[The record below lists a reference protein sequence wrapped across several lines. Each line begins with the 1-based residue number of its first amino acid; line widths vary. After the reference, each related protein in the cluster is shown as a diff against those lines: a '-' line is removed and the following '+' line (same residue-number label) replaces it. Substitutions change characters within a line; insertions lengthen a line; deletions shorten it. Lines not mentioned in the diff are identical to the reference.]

1 MPSALEWKRLAQVC
15 LPKFVAI
22 IPRHPKWGPTPTV
35 YPLEHLENGV
45 QKCLPHRDFATVQAH
60 CARTIN
66 DLLRMDL
73 TVHVEHDFHA
83 FARYRRSVGDGLC
96 NASFDPACCR
106 INRADF
112 WLRVVD

>member
-1 MPSALEWKRLAQVC
+1 MGADADRLPARTFGKWSSKMPSASLFHAARTASLTQTA
-15 LPKFVAI
+15 PA
-22 IPRHPKWGPTPTV
+22 PHPLTDR
-35 YPLEHLENGV
+35 E
-45 QKCLPHRDFATVQAH
+45 FATVQAH
-60 CARTIN
+60 CARAIN